1 MRGRIRLAVPAIA
14 ASAALVAIVALAACS
29 GAGEPSN
36 RDGGS
41 RAATDAAA
49 VSAAMDS
56 VYDRFTRAYRL
67 GEPDSVV
74 ALYTDSPLYLPG
86 QGDIL
91 RGRAALRG
99 AFVFLERIR
108 EDGGTAHIEFESVAR
123 HASGDL
129 AFDIGYYTIRVEQ
142 SDGTLTPPNR
152 GKFTTVWERG
162 TDGRWRI
169 RVDGFSPAPPPES
182 SPE

>member
-1 MRGRIRLAVPAIA
+1 MRGGLRLAVPAIV
-14 ASAALVAIVALAACS
+14 ALAALAACS
-29 GAGEPSN
+29 GAGEPAS

-41 RAATDAAA
+41 GAATDPAA

-74 ALYTDSPLYLPG
+74 VLYADSPLYLPG

-91 RGRAALRG
+91 RGRAALRN
-99 AFVFLERIR
+99 AFGFLERTR
-108 EDGGTAHIEFESVAR
+108 EAGGTAHIEFESVAR
-123 HASGDL
+123 NASGDL

-142 SDGTLTPPNR
+142 SDGTLAPPNR
-152 GKFTTVWERG
+152 GKFTTVWERDP
-162 TDGRWRI
+162 DGRWRI
-169 RVDGFSPAPPPES
+169 RVDGFSPAPPPDS
-182 SPE
+182 SPES